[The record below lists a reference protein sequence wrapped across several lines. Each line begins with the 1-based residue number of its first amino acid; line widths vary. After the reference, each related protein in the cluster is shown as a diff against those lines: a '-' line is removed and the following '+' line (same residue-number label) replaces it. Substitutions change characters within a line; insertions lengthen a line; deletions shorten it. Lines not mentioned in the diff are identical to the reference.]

1 MSIPWH
7 PLSLKNRLK
16 VAIAML
22 LVKLGKLKY
31 DQFTEQELNQLIV
44 GYFPQA
50 LTLPVPVGKA
60 SLKLLQGEISMPT
73 STDRIQ
79 LQLFCSIE
87 IRVLANPIYRAHLV
101 IVVSADPHYLSEH
114 STLTIDNIRVD
125 DVALLNDEYAL
136 LNDTSKL
143 IDALSPVPIAGLL
156 TNPMKSALNILTAG
170 TSNQAIE
177 YLQMYIGGS
186 KQRILDY
193 HRTQIEDHV
202 INAIANEDLTIEL
215 DPAEWRQNLFSRL
228 GKEVVV
234 EDNELRFYF

>member
-101 IVVSADPHYLSEH
+101 IVGSLS
-114 STLTIDNIRVD
+114 
-125 DVALLNDEYAL
+125 
-136 LNDTSKL
+136 L
-143 IDALSPVPIAGLL
+143 IHL
-156 TNPMKSALNILTAG
+156 
-170 TSNQAIE
+170 
-177 YLQMYIGGS
+177 
-186 KQRILDY
+186 
-193 HRTQIEDHV
+193 
-202 INAIANEDLTIEL
+202 
-215 DPAEWRQNLFSRL
+215 
-228 GKEVVV
+228 
-234 EDNELRFYF
+234 